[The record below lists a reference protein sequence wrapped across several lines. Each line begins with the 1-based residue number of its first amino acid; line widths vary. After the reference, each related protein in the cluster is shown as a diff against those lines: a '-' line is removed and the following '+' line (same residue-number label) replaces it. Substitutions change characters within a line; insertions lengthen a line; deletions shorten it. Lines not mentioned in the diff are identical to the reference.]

1 MMSMQKIITIIGRSG
16 SGKTTLVEKLITHY
30 KAEGKKVSALKSMRH
45 DFQIDHE
52 GKDTWRYREAGV
64 FSAAITNGRVMAF
77 VSDIDTD
84 YTPLDIAH
92 LYFPLSDIII
102 IEGYKESRS
111 PKIEVIG
118 DSAEEPLFISDDA
131 VKIVVTDRDITAPV
145 PVFKR
150 NDIASIVRE
159 IERIF

>member
-1 MMSMQKIITIIGRSG
+1 MSMQKIITIIGRSG
-16 SGKTTLVEKLITHY
+16 SGKTTLVEKLIKHY
-30 KAEGKKVSALKSMRH
+30 KSAGKKVSALKSMRH

-64 FSAAITNGRVMAF
+64 FSAAITNGRIMAF
-77 VSDIDTD
+77 VSDIDAD

-92 LYFPLSDIII
+92 LYFPDSDIII

-111 PKIEVIG
+111 PKIEVIC
-118 DSAEEPLFISDDA
+118 DSTEEPLFTSDDA
-131 VKIVVTDRDITAPV
+131 VKIVVTDRDITAAL

-150 NDIASIVRE
+150 DDIAALVNE
-159 IERIF
+159 IEKNF

>member
-1 MMSMQKIITIIGRSG
+1 MSIQKIITITGKSG
-16 SGKTTLVEKLITHY
+16 SGKTTLVEKLIKHY
-30 KAEGKKVSALKSMRH
+30 KFEGKKVSALKSMRH
-45 DFQIDHE
+45 DFNIDHE
-52 GKDTWRYREAGV
+52 GKDTWRYRDAGV
-64 FSAAITNGRVMAF
+64 FSAAITNGRMIAF

-92 LYFPLSDIII
+92 LYFPESDIII

-118 DSAEEPLFISDDA
+118 DSAEDPLFAGDNA
-131 VKIVVTDRDITAPV
+131 VKIIVTDRDITAPI

-150 NDIASIVRE
+150 NDIISIVNE
-159 IERIF
+159 IEKIF

>member
-1 MMSMQKIITIIGRSG
+1 MQKIITIIGRSG
-16 SGKTTLVEKLITHY
+16 SGKTTLVEKLINHY

-64 FSAAITNGRVMAF
+64 FSAAITNGRKMAF

-92 LYFPLSDIII
+92 LYFPESDVII
-102 IEGYKESRS
+102 IEGYKESRG

-118 DSAEEPLFISDDA
+118 DSGEEPLYKGDDA
-131 VKIVVTDRDITAPV
+131 VKIVVTDRVITAPV

-159 IERIF
+159 IDRIF

>member
-1 MMSMQKIITIIGRSG
+1 MIRQKIITVIGRSG
-16 SGKTTLVEKLITHY
+16 SGKTTLVEKLIMHY
-30 KAEGKKVSALKSMRH
+30 KSEGRKVSALKSMRH

-64 FSAAITNGRVMAF
+64 FSSAITNGRMMAF
-77 VSDIDTD
+77 VSDIDAD
-84 YTPLDIAH
+84 YTPLDLAH
-92 LYFPLSDIII
+92 LYFPDSDVII

-118 DSAEEPLFISDDA
+118 DSPEDPLFTGDDA
-131 VKIVVTDRDITAPV
+131 VKIVVTDREITAPL

-150 NDIASIVRE
+150 DDILSIVRE
-159 IERIF
+159 IEKFF